1 MVDTARAR
9 LALIKAF
16 QNKHFIRTP
25 LILPVFQ
32 ACQSDF
38 VPIELDEGT
47 PGEVFLEKRG
57 FPEIA
62 DKPADV
68 SILTRLAELSE
79 AYGTQ
84 IKVDAGGAW
93 FELN

>member
-68 SILTRLAELSE
+68 SILTRLAELSCLF
-79 AYGTQ
+79 YTS
-84 IKVDAGGAW
+84 DTSDDDCMS
-93 FELN
+93 